1 MVSVNL
7 GTTEQHLRLIS
18 IASGNTSLGIS
29 GVLVRESKENILF
42 TLPCSQLLALNQQIL
57 LKVEEEKINK
67 SSSSSSPS
75 TRLKIFIS
83 SPL

>member
-1 MVSVNL
+1 MVSLNL
-7 GTTEQHLRLIS
+7 GTTEQHYRLIS
-18 IASGNTSLGIS
+18 IASGDTSLGIS

-67 SSSSSSPS
+67 LINHHHHHHHLQPD
-75 TRLKIFIS
+75 
-83 SPL
+83 